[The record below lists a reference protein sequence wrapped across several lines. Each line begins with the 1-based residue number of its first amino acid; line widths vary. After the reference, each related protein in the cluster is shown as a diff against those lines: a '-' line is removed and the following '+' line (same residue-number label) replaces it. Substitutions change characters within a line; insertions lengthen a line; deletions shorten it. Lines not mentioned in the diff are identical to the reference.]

1 MLHEDHIQTQY
12 THYQY
17 KRQDDALEGVG
28 SVLTKSEAEHIK
40 VSEEEHETRTGN
52 EIVGEEGRP
61 SVYRWVFD
69 CIVKFFCYEK
79 IRDDKTWS

>member
-52 EIVGEEGRP
+52 EIVGEEGRFV
-61 SVYRWVFD
+61 SIIFSILHAGVFLL
-69 CIVKFFCYEK
+69 
-79 IRDDKTWS
+79 